1 MSSLKPNLI
10 RDNLGNIY
18 YRKMINGKRVIIP
31 SYTKNHKH
39 ANKLHHTLE
48 YQALM
53 EHYAPKEKTK
63 FKRFTELV
71 KLYLRDT
78 EVLSRWTND
87 TSKVTQYVL
96 NAYIKKRK
104 LPNNKETARGYQTR
118 INAVINWGKSK
129 GYSTDQDFMRVNKKR
144 GRLRVFNERELSLIM
159 NEFQDDDFQLFTKF
173 AYYTGARRGEIK
185 NIKTTDID
193 YTRLKVT
200 GKTGER
206 YIKLN
211 SQAQHILYSTEKIWQ
226 YTGDFITKKFK
237 WNVRRLNIKDARF
250 HDLRRTFG
258 LNLIKAG
265 MPIFEVSKLLGHT
278 SVKTTQEHYAPLLVD
293 DIKDFTL

>member
-1 MSSLKPNLI
+1 M
-10 RDNLGNIY
+10 R
-18 YRKMINGKRVIIP
+18 
-31 SYTKNHKH
+31 
-39 ANKLHHTLE
+39 
-48 YQALM
+48 
-53 EHYAPKEKTK
+53 
-63 FKRFTELV
+63 
-71 KLYLRDT
+71 
-78 EVLSRWTND
+78 
-87 TSKVTQYVL
+87 
-96 NAYIKKRK
+96 
-104 LPNNKETARGYQTR
+104 TR
-118 INAVINWGKSK
+118 N
-129 GYSTDQDFMRVNKKR
+129 
-144 GRLRVFNERELSLIM
+144 
-159 NEFQDDDFQLFTKF
+159 
-173 AYYTGARRGEIK
+173 
-185 NIKTTDID
+185 
-193 YTRLKVT
+193 RLKVT

-206 YIKLN
+206 FIKLN